1 MESGISTRKPT
12 PLSAHLLAGKGEAA
26 PRFARGHGGHAEIL
40 HDDLGPRATIR
51 GRYTARLA
59 QVEEKTKRSGTLLGG
74 SIAILLLGLAGI
86 YLLMPDENDAAVAPL
101 TFDAPNE
108 SSPVPQT
115 QEAQERQETSAES
128 VISPE
133 DQAPLR
139 RLMMAEEN
147 ANAQTAEAAPQEITS
162 AAPVRTAEKLQTEPA
177 PVAAAKNS
185 PINAN
190 ADKFVVQLLAA
201 RERKAAEEQRTL
213 AQQRYGSLLNGHSLI
228 IETTDLGEKGIFHR
242 LRVSGFAARE
252 EANALCASLKSRG
265 GDCITL
271 AR

>member
-26 PRFARGHGGHAEIL
+26 PRFARGHAEVL

-51 GRYTARLA
+51 GRYTGRLA
-59 QVEEKTKRSGTLLGG
+59 RVEEKTKRSGALLGG
-74 SIAILLLGLAGI
+74 SIAILFLGLTGI
-86 YLLMPDENDAAVAPL
+86 YLLMPDENDAAVASL
-101 TFDAPNE
+101 TLDAAVK
-108 SSPVPQT
+108 SSPAVA
-115 QEAQERQETSAES
+115 AQEMEDRAAES

-147 ANAQTAEAAPQEITS
+147 TAAQTAEAEPQEIAP
-162 AAPVRTAEKLQTEPA
+162 AAPLRMAEA
-177 PVAAAKNS
+177 PKSSSV
-185 PINAN
+185 NAS

-213 AQQRYGSLLNGHSLI
+213 AEQRYGSLLNGHSLI